1 LFVITEFVITEFVT
15 TEFVTTEFVTTEFVI
30 TEFVITE
37 FVITEFVITEF
48 VIAEFVISE
57 FVIAEFVIT
66 KFHCIFLK
74 FCMFSLEIK
83 TYTKLNYIE
92 YKPYLGCPIK
102 NLGPRLQPTLFLCE
116 NGSEQNLN
124 LN

>member
-1 LFVITEFVITEFVT
+1 
-15 TEFVTTEFVTTEFVI
+15 
-30 TEFVITE
+30 
-37 FVITEFVITEF
+37 
-48 VIAEFVISE
+48 
-57 FVIAEFVIT
+57 
-66 KFHCIFLK
+66 
-74 FCMFSLEIK
+74 MFSLEIK

-124 LN
+124 LNWWKIEQIRMKNYLNFWKIEQVWFLELFFYYGLESF